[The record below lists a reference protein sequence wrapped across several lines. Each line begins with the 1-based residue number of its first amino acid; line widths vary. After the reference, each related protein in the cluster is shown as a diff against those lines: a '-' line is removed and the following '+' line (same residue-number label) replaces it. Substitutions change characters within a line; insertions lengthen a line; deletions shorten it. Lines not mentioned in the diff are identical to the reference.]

1 MELFGENESGNNYF
15 DGISSCHDDDVDDR
29 YLMTVFIVEHLNDS
43 DDDGD
48 DDLFDDK
55 DYE

>member
-43 DDDGD
+43 DDGD
-48 DDLFDDK
+48 DNLFDDK